1 MNTVIVIVLI
11 ALLGMCLNAFEGI
24 RDFKKLILIS
34 IGVLIANKLVLSK
47 EGFQEDKNK
56 VYTSF

>member
-1 MNTVIVIVLI
+1 MNTLIVVVLI

-24 RDFKKLILIS
+24 RNYDKLIMIS
-34 IGVLIANKLVLSK
+34 IAVLLANKLVLSK
-47 EGFQEDKNK
+47 EGFQEEKTK

>member
-11 ALLGMCLNAFEGI
+11 ALLGMCLNAFEGMK
-24 RDFKKLILIS
+24 DFKKLILIS
-34 IGVLIANKLVLSK
+34 IAILLANKLVLSK
-47 EGFQEDKNK
+47 EGYQEDKNK